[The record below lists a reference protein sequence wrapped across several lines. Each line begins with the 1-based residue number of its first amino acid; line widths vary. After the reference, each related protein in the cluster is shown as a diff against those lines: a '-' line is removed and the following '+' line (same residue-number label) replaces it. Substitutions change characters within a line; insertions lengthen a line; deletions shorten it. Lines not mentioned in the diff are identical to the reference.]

1 METPCERLLPQLRY
15 IAGTLCGHDANM
27 RDDVVQEMAVTILEA
42 QPGHLDTYYLKLARW
57 RAQNYLSQFRRF
69 PNTGLDE
76 NREA

>member
-15 IAGTLCGHDANM
+15 IAGTLCGRDAHM

-42 QPGHLDTYYLKLARW
+42 EPGHLDTYYLRLARW
-57 RAQNYLSQFRRF
+57 RAGNYLGRFNRF
-69 PNTGLDE
+69 PKTGLGE